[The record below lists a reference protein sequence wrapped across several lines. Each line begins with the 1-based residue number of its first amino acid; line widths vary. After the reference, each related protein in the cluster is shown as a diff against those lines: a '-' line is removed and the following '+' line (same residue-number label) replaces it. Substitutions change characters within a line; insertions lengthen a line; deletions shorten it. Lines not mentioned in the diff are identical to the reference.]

1 MSDRLVKSVVCLCR
15 SVLEDMRVES
25 EEQHAFTMT
34 DLASVRLVH
43 GPVMNRMTKQEVI
56 PRVEFISFC
65 PHSSTLF
72 CVTGTAIFKIFQLE
86 QQSLHQQIVHFRAE
100 FYAFTCHCWLD
111 ANSIVVGV
119 CSAVNRSVVHRCSSS
134 SRQPQFMGTCFGFKM
149 VPSVLTLV

>member
-1 MSDRLVKSVVCLCR
+1 
-15 SVLEDMRVES
+15 MRVES
-25 EEQHAFTMT
+25 EEQHAVSMT

-72 CVTGTAIFKIFQLE
+72 CVTGAAIFKIFQID

-119 CSAVNRSVVHRCSSS
+119 RVLLSTDQLYIVLLLRDSHRPWAPVLD
-134 SRQPQFMGTCFGFKM
+134 SRWFHPF
-149 VPSVLTLV
+149 